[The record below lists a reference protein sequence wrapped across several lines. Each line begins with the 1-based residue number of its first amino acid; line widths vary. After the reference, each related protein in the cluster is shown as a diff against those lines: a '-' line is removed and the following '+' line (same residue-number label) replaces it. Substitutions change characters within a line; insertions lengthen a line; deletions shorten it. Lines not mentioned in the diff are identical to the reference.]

1 MTEESNGSD
10 ELYLII
16 NNISK
21 RANVRT
27 LFTSATA
34 FGAKVAMGKCMWQ
47 LGKYVIRQVNREEVN
62 GWISFYFVVFTFT
75 FHFQ

>member
-1 MTEESNGSD
+1 MTEESNGSE
-10 ELYLII
+10 ELYIII

-27 LFTSATA
+27 LFTSAIA

-47 LGKYVIRQVNREEVN
+47 VDKYVIR
-62 GWISFYFVVFTFT
+62 
-75 FHFQ
+75 